1 MSGERL
7 MRTGEAAKELG
18 ISPRTLARYA
28 ADGKV
33 TPARAVP
40 GQRTQYWWDIE
51 DLRKQLRDLGG
62 R

>member
-1 MSGERL
+1 

-40 GQRTQYWWDIE
+40 GQRTQYWWDVE

>member
-1 MSGERL
+1 
-7 MRTGEAAKELG
+7 MRTGEAARELG

-33 TPARAVP
+33 APARVVP
-40 GQRTQYWWDIE
+40 GQRNQYWWDVD

>member
-1 MSGERL
+1 MSGGRL
-7 MRTGEAAKELG
+7 MRTGEAARELG

-33 TPARAVP
+33 TPARVVP
-40 GQRTQYWWDIE
+40 GQRNQYWWDID
-51 DLRKQLRDLGG
+51 DLRQQLRDLGG

>member
-1 MSGERL
+1 MSGGRL
-7 MRTGEAAKELG
+7 MRTGEAARELG

-33 TPARAVP
+33 KPARVVP
-40 GQRTQYWWDIE
+40 GQRNQYWWDID
-51 DLRKQLRDLGG
+51 DLRQQLRDLGG

>member
-1 MSGERL
+1 
-7 MRTGEAAKELG
+7 MRTGEAARELG

-33 TPARAVP
+33 TPARVVP
-40 GQRTQYWWDIE
+40 GQRNQYWWDIG
-51 DLRKQLRDLGG
+51 DLRQQLRDLGG